1 MVLLVKHYEVTRFP
15 PVKCLNKNKCQNFS
29 NFSQVE
35 EREHSQSCFTTRIT
49 LSPTSGKDTVRK
61 ENYKPMSLMNTD
73 AKILNR
79 ILTGQFDS
87 TLKNQAL

>member
-1 MVLLVKHYEVTRFP
+1 MVLLVKLYEVTHFP

-35 EREHSQSCFTTRIT
+35 EREHSQNCFTTRIT
-49 LSPTSGKDTVRK
+49 LSPTSGKDTIRK
-61 ENYKPMSLMNTD
+61 ENYKPMSLMNID

-79 ILTGQFDS
+79 ILTDQFNS